1 MLRTGVC
8 YLRVRAHLH
17 VWVEVTGH
25 LASRDFVVLSRTFVV
40 LVPTNKKI
48 QPNRS
53 INNGKAEHTRDQYS
67 SFSISHIETH
77 KSLSF
82 LPSRQTRA
90 YLGLLTLTHKTIYC
104 TNHFCLTHTL
114 KKIVKKKNTH
124 THTHT
129 HISPSYTNHHCS
141 HTYVR
146 LLALAAGSTGGIG
159 IASHLLGFFGVYT
172 YEQVVFVVRGCII
185 LCGLL

>member
-1 MLRTGVC
+1 MPGIRLPAGALRGRVGCQVLGIGVAAC
-8 YLRVRAHLH
+8 LLEVGFGVKDLRVRAHLH

-90 YLGLLTLTHKTIYC
+90 YVGLLTLTHKTIFVLALILLP
-104 TNHFCLTHTL
+104 HTHII
-114 KKIVKKKNTH
+114 KKKCKKKN
-124 THTHT
+124 
-129 HISPSYTNHHCS
+129 
-141 HTYVR
+141 
-146 LLALAAGSTGGIG
+146 
-159 IASHLLGFFGVYT
+159 
-172 YEQVVFVVRGCII
+172 
-185 LCGLL
+185 